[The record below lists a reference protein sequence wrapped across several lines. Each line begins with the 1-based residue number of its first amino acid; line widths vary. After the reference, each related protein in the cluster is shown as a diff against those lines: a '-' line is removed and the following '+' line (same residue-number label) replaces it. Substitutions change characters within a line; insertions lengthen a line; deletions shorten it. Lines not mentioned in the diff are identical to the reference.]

1 MLKGRRILLGV
12 TGGIAAYKAA
22 EVVSSLRRAGA
33 EVQVVMTRAAQ
44 NFVAPLTLAVL
55 SGHRV
60 HTSLFDGDAEAR
72 HISLATWGELLL
84 VAPATANI
92 IARAAAGIADDL
104 LSTLLLSFDGPVVFC
119 PAMNTK
125 MYTHSAVQENLSVLE
140 RRGCHVIH
148 PETGRLACGAEGP
161 GRLPAAD
168 VIVDFLSRLLA
179 QQDDL
184 AGLNVLVTAGP
195 TREPLDP
202 VRYLSNRSSGRMGY
216 AVARAARE
224 RGAQVVLVSGPTALP
239 APAGVRLQRVET
251 ADEMYEVVMAHF
263 PDCDVLVMAA
273 AVADFRPAA
282 KTESKIKKD
291 GGKGLVLDLV
301 PTRDILA
308 AASNIKTRQVI
319 VGFAAETERLAE
331 MAVAKARA
339 KGCDLIV
346 ANDVTLPGAGFDSDT
361 NQVIFAFPDGR
372 TQPLPLMDKYAL
384 AHRILD
390 EIKMLRG

>member
-1 MLKGRRILLGV
+1 MLAGRRVLVGV
-12 TGGIAAYKAA
+12 TGSIAAYRAA
-22 EVVSSLRRAGA
+22 EVVRGLAREGA
-33 EVQVVMTRAAQ
+33 ETRVVMTAAARR
-44 NFVAPLTLAVL
+44 FVSPVTFATL
-55 SGHRV
+55 SGHPVATRLFGGGPV
-60 HTSLFDGDAEAR
+60 HIELARFAEA
-72 HISLATWGELLL
+72 
-84 VAPATANI
+84 VVVVPATANI
-92 IARAAAGIADDL
+92 LGKVANGIADDL
-104 LSTLLLSFDGPVVFC
+104 LSTVLLACTGPVLFC
-119 PAMNTK
+119 PAMNAS
-125 MYTHSAVQENLSVLE
+125 MYRHPAVQANIGRLKEMGYHFAE
-140 RRGCHVIH
+140 PG
-148 PETGRLACGAEGP
+148 TGALACGEEGP
-161 GRLPAAD
+161 GRLAEPEAILEH
-168 VIVDFLSRLLA
+168 VRILLGPK
-179 QQDDL
+179 DL
-184 AGLNVLVTAGP
+184 AGLTVLVTAGP

-202 VRYLSNRSSGRMGY
+202 VRYISNRSSGKMGY
-216 AVARAARE
+216 AVARAAWE
-224 RGAQVVLVSGPTALP
+224 RGAQVVLVSGPTALA
-239 APAGVRLQRVET
+239 APGGFRLQRVET
-251 ADEMYEVVMAHF
+251 ADEMYEAVMVHF

-308 AASNIKTRQVI
+308 AAAKIKTRQVI

-339 KGCDLIV
+339 KGCDLVV
-346 ANDVTLPGAGFDSDT
+346 ANDVTLPGAGFESDT